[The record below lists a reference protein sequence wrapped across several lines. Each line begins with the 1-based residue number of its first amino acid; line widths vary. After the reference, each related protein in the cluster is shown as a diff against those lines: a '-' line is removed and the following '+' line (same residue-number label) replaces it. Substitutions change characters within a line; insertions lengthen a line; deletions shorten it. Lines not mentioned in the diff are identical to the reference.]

1 MDSLQEL
8 LASLFGGDVSFFSS
22 LWDIIQGFILF
33 GGGVVAMIYRSRDTV
48 SRAIARVK
56 TTEVE
61 KLSGELNGLKV
72 GVHSEVNEI
81 KEVVTYMADMMVTMS
96 LASPVLLDKAK
107 QKIAG
112 YAEQISCIERTAPR
126 EHLERIE
133 TELDKHGG
141 EVSRYAVPCYTFST
155 LVKEKDIT
163 YLSID
168 AESHELYIL
177 QGIDFSYHNIKYIS
191 FEKNPYD
198 KNDCGKFLESM
209 GYSQVNTIGVDHFYK
224 KRHYQG
230 RILP

>member
-112 YAEQISCIERTAPR
+112 YAEQIKLIKGVD
-126 EHLERIE
+126 LEESTKEII
-133 TELDKHGG
+133 K
-141 EVSRYAVPCYTFST
+141 AVVGSPIAST
-155 LVKEKDIT
+155 LKQEEMKIEVKAQAISEEIKKAEETVKDLI
-163 YLSID
+163 
-168 AESHELYIL
+168 
-177 QGIDFSYHNIKYIS
+177 N
-191 FEKNPYD
+191 
-198 KNDCGKFLESM
+198 
-209 GYSQVNTIGVDHFYK
+209 
-224 KRHYQG
+224 
-230 RILP
+230 RIPL